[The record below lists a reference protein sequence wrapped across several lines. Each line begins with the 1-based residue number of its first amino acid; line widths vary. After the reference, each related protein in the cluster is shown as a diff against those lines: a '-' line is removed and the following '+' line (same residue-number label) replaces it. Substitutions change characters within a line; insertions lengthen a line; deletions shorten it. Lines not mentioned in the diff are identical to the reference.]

1 LARADWAEARGAFTA
16 ALQLEETAEGY
27 EGLGIAARYELDGET
42 AISVHESGYRLARR
56 LGNDESA
63 ARLAIQLA
71 YDAYAFR
78 GTAEAAGW
86 AERAAMLVEGAPP
99 SVASA
104 YVSYLQGY
112 LALVADHDASA
123 ALDAATEAS
132 ALARVVGAIDVEML
146 AVALG
151 GLALVAA
158 GRVRQGLH
166 QLDAAATA
174 AVGGEM
180 SDADSIE
187 TIFCLIIDAC
197 KRVRD
202 IERAHEWC
210 VRVRELASRFDDRQM
225 FSVCRTHY
233 ADVLLWEGDWVQ
245 AERELT
251 AAADELARLRP
262 GRDQDAVVRLAEL
275 RRRQGRTREAALLL
289 ERAAGHHFHPLV
301 SGLFAFD
308 RGDPDRALDEADRFL
323 RRVGSDGSERVAGL
337 DLRLRAAVAS
347 GATEVAESA
356 AREIAEVAARAPNAG
371 LIACALLA
379 EGRLEA
385 ARGKLR
391 EAQITLGE
399 AAARFEAAG
408 APYEAALARLDAAVA
423 AQAAGDLLQAAEGRR
438 AARETLRLL
447 GAALPE
453 ERSDRL
459 SPRETEVVRLLARGL
474 SNEDIAHTL
483 VLSVRTVERHV
494 ANPYRKIG
502 ASGRTAR
509 ATATAWAHRH
519 GIT

>member
-1 LARADWAEARGAFTA
+1 
-16 ALQLEETAEGY
+16 
-27 EGLGIAARYELDGET
+27 
-42 AISVHESGYRLARR
+42 
-56 LGNDESA
+56 
-63 ARLAIQLA
+63 
-71 YDAYAFR
+71 
-78 GTAEAAGW
+78 
-86 AERAAMLVEGAPP
+86 
-99 SVASA
+99 
-104 YVSYLQGY
+104 
-112 LALVADHDASA
+112 
-123 ALDAATEAS
+123 
-132 ALARVVGAIDVEML
+132 VGAVDVEML
-146 AVALG
+146 AVALS
-151 GLALVAA
+151 GLALVAS

-166 QLDAAATA
+166 KLDAAAAA

-187 TIFCLIIDAC
+187 TVCCLMIDAC

-210 VRVRELASRFDDRQM
+210 VRVREFASRFDDRQM

-233 ADVLLWEGDWVQ
+233 ADVLLWEGHWEQ

-262 GRDQDAVVRLAEL
+262 GRDQDAVLRLAEQ
-275 RRRQGRTREAALLL
+275 RRRQGRTREAAELL
-289 ERAAGHHFHPLV
+289 ERAPGHHFHPLV
-301 SGLFAFD
+301 SGLLALD

-323 RRVGSDGSERVAGL
+323 RRVGSDGFERVAGL

-347 GATEVAESA
+347 GTAEVAKGA

-371 LIACALLA
+371 LLASALLA
-379 EGRLEA
+379 EGRLDA

-399 AAARFEAAG
+399 AAARFGAAG
-408 APYEAALARLDAAVA
+408 APYEAALARLDAAAA
-423 AQAAGDLLQAAEGRR
+423 AQAAGDTLQAAKERG
-438 AARETLRLL
+438 AAREALRVL

-453 ERSDRL
+453 ERNDLL

-494 ANPYRKIG
+494 ANLYHKIG

-509 ATATAWAHRH
+509 TTTTAWAHRH